1 MLQANCFII
10 GVGNIPANINPTV
23 LRGVFQVFGPIE
35 SIRILSHKNCGFI
48 NFERQEDAVRA
59 RKHMQNKEILGP
71 GTGTVRVGFARDP
84 TYNPDEVIQ
93 DVVISGNT
101 ITSYAT
107 PSQME
112 LKPTPS
118 TSSPLTSKKGQQ
130 EKSDTTNTTQ
140 WATVIM
146 MASMMMNAQQKQQQ
160 QSENDSTLSNTD
172 RLAAERE
179 FIMKQ
184 LGYVAKSDEGKKR
197 KCWNGNKY

>member
-1 MLQANCFII
+1 MVLTRFLL
-10 GVGNIPANINPTV
+10 GVGNVPSNVNPAV
-23 LRGVFQVFGPIE
+23 LRGIFQVFGPIE

-59 RKHMQNKEILGP
+59 RKHMQNKEIFGP

-101 ITSYAT
+101 VTSFAT
-107 PSQME
+107 P
-112 LKPTPS
+112 P
-118 TSSPLTSKKGQQ
+118 
-130 EKSDTTNTTQ
+130 DNNNNNNNNTTQ

-146 MASMMMNAQQKQQQ
+146 MANMMMKKQASDGSNA
-160 QSENDSTLSNTD
+160 
-172 RLAAERE
+172 AAERE

-184 LGYVAKSDEGKKR
+184 LGYEGQ
-197 KCWNGNKY
+197 GM